1 MTFFADEGLDA
12 SIVEALR
19 ALSYKVIYA
28 AEDYISA
35 SDEKLLNAA
44 RQQEAILVTKDKD
57 FGEMVIRQ
65 RLLTH
70 GIVLIRID
78 ELSLQPNVDFIITTL
93 TTYIEKLA
101 GCLTVIQE
109 KRVRIRKLEL

>member
-1 MTFFADEGLDA
+1 MTFLADEGLDS

-35 SDEKLLNAA
+35 SDETLLNAA
-44 RQQEAILVTKDKD
+44 FLNKAILLTKDKD

-78 ELSLQPNVDFIITTL
+78 ELSLQPNVDFVIITL
-93 TTYIEKLA
+93 TTYIENLA

-109 KRVRIRKLEL
+109 KKVRIRKLEF

>member
-1 MTFFADEGLDA
+1 MTKLPAG
-12 SIVEALR
+12 
-19 ALSYKVIYA
+19 A
-28 AEDYISA
+28 AVSPDPPRFISA
-35 SDEKLLNAA
+35 SDEIILKTAL
-44 RQQEAILVTKDKD
+44 QHEAILLTKDKD

-93 TTYIEKLA
+93 TTYIENLA
-101 GCLTVIQE
+101 GSGRRRCYE
-109 KRVRIRKLEL
+109 